1 MTVRRFPQREPHI
14 APIVII
20 HEAAAQ
26 CGHLTAQTLEA
37 AENQNQ
43 LIEETNQRTDS
54 LAQSLKAANQGLET
68 CSTNATNIQN
78 ETRDALRSM
87 SDALDRDFNT
97 LTEII
102 SNKSVDTKKI
112 LATIVEI
119 GHQIK
124 ILSINARIEAA
135 RAGEAGRGFAVVAN
149 EVGRLA
155 ETTMDHAKEAE
166 ILLNFADVEDQINNA
181 AQQFQTAVTSVR
193 SSSDNS
199 LGRVS
204 ATITEMTVN
213 LADVADNNKVI
224 DELVDMQRTAGH
236 RLRSR
241 LSWAIQE
248 LDDIAA
254 ATATAEDAHEPLL
267 QVARRWKLSP
277 ATDRLEEIKRRGILR
292 VGVEPGFVGLS
303 FRRRPREPL
312 MGLDVDYAR
321 AYAQSIG
328 VTCEFIEYP
337 WDALTGLLHVGIN
350 QGEGPVDVVWSAL
363 PPNAAYRQVAY
374 SETYTY
380 LPFVLARRV
389 GDMRIRKLED
399 LDGKVLGIIND
410 PGAFDVLEA
419 SGVRWSVNKDKPGR
433 KISLANLVAYSDQ
446 GRIHDCL
453 AEGKVDG
460 FCVDLPIYHWA
471 CFNPSS
477 PWFGKIEI
485 VPGNLAS
492 KLYYY
497 TAAVAASPAS
507 ASLLKSINTFIRSFR
522 NSTRR
527 HQIEQQWQGRVHDGT
542 HSYRDEPG
550 NLLGEAE
557 LSGWISQHEAS

>member
-1 MTVRRFPQREPHI
+1 MTGKRPPQRDALT

-26 CGHLTAQTLEA
+26 CGHLTAQTVEA
-37 AENQNQ
+37 AEIQNR

-68 CSTNATNIQN
+68 CSANATNIQT

-102 SNKSVDTKKI
+102 SNKSADTKKI

-166 ILLNFADVEDQINNA
+166 VLLNFADVESQINDA
-181 AQQFQTAVTSVR
+181 AQQFQAAVTSVR
-193 SSSDNS
+193 NSSDDS

-204 ATITEMTVN
+204 ATINEMTAN
-213 LADVADNNKVI
+213 LGDVADNNKVI
-224 DELVDMQRTAGH
+224 DELVNMQRTAGR
-236 RLRSR
+236 RLRAR
-241 LSWAIQE
+241 LGWAVQE

-267 QVARRWKLSP
+267 QVARRWRLAP
-277 ATDRLEEIKRRGILR
+277 AADRFEDIKRRGVLR

-337 WDALTGLLHVGIN
+337 WDALTGLLHVGIK
-350 QGEGPVDVVWSAL
+350 QGEHPVDVVWSAL

-389 GDMRIRKLED
+389 GDMRIRKLDD
-399 LDGKVLGIIND
+399 LNGKVLGVIND
-410 PGAFDVLEA
+410 PGAFEVLES

-433 KISLANLVAYSDQ
+433 KISLANLISYSDQ

-453 AEGKVDG
+453 VEGKVDG

-471 CFNPSS
+471 CSNPSS

-497 TAAVAASPAS
+497 TVAVAASPAS
-507 ASLLKSINTFIRSFR
+507 ASLLKSINAFIRSFR
-522 NSTRR
+522 SSTRC
-527 HQIEQQWQGRVHDGT
+527 HQIEQQWQGRVHDGA
-542 HSYRDEPG
+542 HGYRDEPG

-557 LSGWISQHEAS
+557 LSAWISPSETG

>member
-1 MTVRRFPQREPHI
+1 MTGRRSNARESLS
-14 APIVII
+14 APVVIL

-26 CGHLTAQTLEA
+26 CGHLAAQTLDA
-37 AENQNQ
+37 AETQNR
-43 LIEETNQRTDS
+43 LVEETNQRTSS
-54 LAQSLKAANQGLET
+54 LAESLRAANIGLET
-68 CSTNATNIQN
+68 CSANATNIQT
-78 ETRDALRSM
+78 ETRDALRNM
-87 SDALDRDFNT
+87 SEALDRDFSA

-102 SNKSVDTKKI
+102 SRKSEDTKRI

-166 ILLNFADVEDQINNA
+166 VLLNFADVEAQIDKA
-181 AQQFQTAVTSVR
+181 AHEFQSAVTSVR
-193 SSSDNS
+193 QSSDDS

-204 ATITEMTVN
+204 ATINEMTSN

-224 DELVDMQRTAGH
+224 DELVDMQRTAGS
-236 RLRSR
+236 RLRAR
-241 LSWAIQE
+241 LGWALQE
-248 LDDIAA
+248 LDDVAS
-254 ATATAEDAHEPLL
+254 ATANAEDAHEPLL
-267 QVARRWKLSP
+267 DVARRWKLSP
-277 ATDRLEEIKRRGILR
+277 ATDRLEQIKRRGVLR

-303 FRRRPREPL
+303 FRRRPRDPL

-328 VTCEFIEYP
+328 VTCEFVEYP
-337 WDALTGLLHVGIN
+337 WDALTGLLHVGIK
-350 QGEGPVDVVWSAL
+350 QGEPPVDVIWSAL

-389 GDMRIRKLED
+389 GDMRIRKLDD

-410 PGAFDVLEA
+410 PGAFEVLDTY
-419 SGVRWSVNKDKPGR
+419 GVRWSANKDKPGR

-471 CFNPSS
+471 CSNPAS

-485 VPGNLAS
+485 LPGNLAS

-497 TAAVAASPAS
+497 TVAVAASPAS
-507 ASLLKSINTFIRSFR
+507 ASLLKSVNAFIRSFR
-522 NSTRR
+522 ASTRCN
-527 HQIEQQWQGRVHDGT
+527 QIEQQWQGRVHDGT
-542 HSYRDEPG
+542 HCYRDEPG

-557 LSGWISQHEAS
+557 LSAWIVQSPSG